1 VVFIIPL
8 ILGAVAVF
16 TGGAGI
22 IAGLDGM
29 ADQEQAKEIAED
41 AQSRHEYAC
50 EAIEEVREA
59 TQDLAAQYG
68 EIQIAV
74 KQNTIG
80 RFIALIERIGQTCSY
95 QDRAFVESFEGTKPQ
110 QISEYKA
117 DRLDAISIATGGM
130 TAVKVGA
137 VAGKSTAALVGLF
150 GTASTGT
157 AIGGLSGAA
166 AHSATLAW
174 FGGGSLAAGGGG
186 MALGS
191 LVLGGIALG
200 PALLV
205 GGFMLGSKGE
215 KALTKA
221 VEYQAKVDIEID
233 KIIAVEEFLQ
243 KVQDRIC
250 ELGNL
255 VDELDDR
262 AIEILDDL
270 ESKPFNRNRD
280 AAKFQRLALLI
291 KALVEIMKAS
301 ILGANGKLN
310 PGTENFVAKYNNF

>member
-41 AQSRHEYAC
+41 AQARHEYAC

-59 TQDLAAQYG
+59 THDLAAQYG
-68 EIQIAV
+68 ELKFTVQ
-74 KQNTIG
+74 KNTIG
-80 RFIALIERIGQTCSY
+80 RFIAFAEHFRQTCSY
-95 QDRAFVESFEGTKPQ
+95 QDREFLESFEGTKPQ
-110 QISEYKA
+110 QIDKYKA
-117 DRLDAISIATGGM
+117 DRLDAISIVTGGM
-130 TAVKVGA
+130 TAAKVGA
-137 VAGKSTAALVGLF
+137 VAGNSTAALVGLF

-174 FGGGSLAAGGGG
+174 LGGGSLAAGGGG

-255 VDELDDR
+255 VEQLDDI
-262 AIEILDDL
+262 AINILEDL
-270 ESKPFNRNRD
+270 ESKPFNRDRD
-280 AAKFQRLALLI
+280 AAKFQRLYLVI
-291 KALVEIMKAS
+291 KALSEILKAS
-301 ILGANGKLN
+301 IISANGKLN
-310 PGTENFVAKYNNF
+310 PGTKIFLAKYNNF

>member
-41 AQSRHEYAC
+41 AQARHEYAC

-68 EIQIAV
+68 EIH
-74 KQNTIG
+74 TIG

-117 DRLDAISIATGGM
+117 DRLGAISIATGGM

-137 VAGKSTAALVGLF
+137 VAGHSTAALVGLF

-174 FGGGSLAAGGGG
+174 LGGGSLAAGGGG

-262 AIEILDDL
+262 AIDILDDL

-310 PGTENFVAKYNNF
+310 PGTENFLAKYNNF

>member
-1 VVFIIPL
+1 VVFIIPF

-41 AQSRHEYAC
+41 AQVRHEYAC

-117 DRLDAISIATGGM
+117 DRLGAISIATGGR
-130 TAVKVGA
+130 
-137 VAGKSTAALVGLF
+137 
-150 GTASTGT
+150 
-157 AIGGLSGAA
+157 
-166 AHSATLAW
+166 
-174 FGGGSLAAGGGG
+174 
-186 MALGS
+186 
-191 LVLGGIALG
+191 
-200 PALLV
+200 P
-205 GGFMLGSKGE
+205 
-215 KALTKA
+215 
-221 VEYQAKVDIEID
+221 Q
-233 KIIAVEEFLQ
+233 
-243 KVQDRIC
+243 
-250 ELGNL
+250 
-255 VDELDDR
+255 
-262 AIEILDDL
+262 
-270 ESKPFNRNRD
+270 
-280 AAKFQRLALLI
+280 
-291 KALVEIMKAS
+291 
-301 ILGANGKLN
+301 
-310 PGTENFVAKYNNF
+310 